1 MSIKVS
7 PSILAADF
15 GNIERECNLIDKSG
29 ADWFHLDVMDGI
41 FVPNISFGIPVVKA
55 IRKMTS
61 KPLDV
66 HLMITEP
73 ERYIEKFIEI
83 GSDIISF
90 HIEAT
95 NKLEENISLIKS
107 KNVKV
112 GIAINP
118 DTPIDSLID
127 IINKIDLVCLMG
139 VFPGFAG
146 QKFIKN
152 TFDRLKE
159 LKKLIIDNNSKALI
173 EVDGGVKADNYMEL
187 RSLGADILVAGSYI
201 FNSKD
206 YKEVIK
212 NVRENSINYI

>member
-73 ERYIEKFIEI
+73 ERYIDKFIEI

-107 KNVKV
+107 NNVKA

-118 DTPIDSLID
+118 DTPIDSLIEV
-127 IINKIDLVCLMG
+127 INKIDLVCLMG

-187 RSLGADILVAGSYI
+187 RSLGADVLVAGSYI
-201 FNSKD
+201 FKSKD
-206 YKEVIK
+206 YKKVVKKLKE
-212 NVRENSINYI
+212 

>member
-15 GNIERECNLIDKSG
+15 GNIERECNLIDKSD

-41 FVPNISFGIPVVKA
+41 FVPNISFGMPVVKA

-95 NKLEENISLIKS
+95 NKIEENISLIKS
-107 KNVKV
+107 NNVKA

-127 IINKIDLVCLMG
+127 IINKIDLICLMG

-173 EVDGGVKADNYMEL
+173 EVEGGVKADNYMEL
-187 RSLGADILVAGSYI
+187 RSLGADVLVAGSYI
-201 FNSKD
+201 FNSED
-206 YKEVIK
+206 YDLVIK
-212 NVRENSINYI
+212 KLKE

>member
-41 FVPNISFGIPVVKA
+41 FVPNISFGIPIVKA

-66 HLMITEP
+66 HLMITKP
-73 ERYIEKFIEI
+73 ERYIDEFIEI

-187 RSLGADILVAGSYI
+187 RSLGADVLVAGSYI
-201 FNSKD
+201 FKSKD
-206 YKEVIK
+206 YKEVVK
-212 NVRENSINYI
+212 KLKE

>member
-15 GNIERECNLIDKSG
+15 GNIEKECDLIDKSD

-41 FVPNISFGIPVVKA
+41 FVPNISFGMPIVKS

-66 HLMITEP
+66 HLMITQP
-73 ERYIEKFIEI
+73 ERYIEKFIDL

-107 KNVKV
+107 KNVKA

-118 DTPIDSLID
+118 DTQIGDLKDVIS
-127 IINKIDLVCLMG
+127 KIDLVCLMG
-139 VFPGFAG
+139 VHPGFAG
-146 QKFIKN
+146 QKFIDK
-152 TFDRLKE
+152 TLDRLIE
-159 LKKLIIDNNSKALI
+159 LKNLIESNNAKTLI
-173 EVDGGVKADNYMEL
+173 EVDG
-187 RSLGADILVAGSYI
+187 
-201 FNSKD
+201 
-206 YKEVIK
+206 
-212 NVRENSINYI
+212 

>member
-15 GNIERECNLIDKSG
+15 GNIERECDLIDKSD
-29 ADWFHLDVMDGI
+29 ADWFHLDVMDGV
-41 FVPNISFGIPVVKA
+41 FVPNISFGMPIVKA

-73 ERYIEKFIEI
+73 ERYIEKFIDL

-95 NKLEENISLIKS
+95 NKLEENISIIKS

-118 DTPIDSLID
+118 DTQIGDLKD
-127 IINKIDLVCLMG
+127 IISKIDLVCLMG
-139 VFPGFAG
+139 VHPGFAG
-146 QKFIKN
+146 QKFIEN
-152 TFDRLKE
+152 TFDRLKQ
-159 LKKLIIDNNSKALI
+159 LKALIKDSNSKALI
-173 EVDGGVKADNYMEL
+173 EVDGGVNENNHMDLK
-187 RSLGADILVAGSYI
+187 SLGADVLVAGSYI
-201 FNSKD
+201 FNSED
-206 YKEVIK
+206 YDVVIK
-212 NVRENSINYI
+212 KLKE

>member
-15 GNIERECNLIDKSG
+15 GNIERECNLIDKSD

-41 FVPNISFGIPVVKA
+41 FVPNISFGMPVVKA

-187 RSLGADILVAGSYI
+187 RSLGADVLVAGSYI

-212 NVRENSINYI
+212 ELKE

>member
-15 GNIERECNLIDKSG
+15 GNIERECNLIDKSD

-73 ERYIEKFIEI
+73 ERYIDKFIEI

-187 RSLGADILVAGSYI
+187 RSLGADVLVAGSYI

-212 NVRENSINYI
+212 KLKE

>member
-15 GNIERECNLIDKSG
+15 GNIERECDLIDKSD

-41 FVPNISFGIPVVKA
+41 FVPNISFGMPIVKA

-73 ERYIEKFIEI
+73 ERYIEKFIDL

-95 NKLEENISLIKS
+95 NKLEENISIIKS

-118 DTPIDSLID
+118 DTQIGDLKD
-127 IINKIDLVCLMG
+127 IISKIDLVCLMG
-139 VFPGFAG
+139 VHPGFAG
-146 QKFIKN
+146 QKFIEN

-159 LKKLIIDNNSKALI
+159 LKALIKDSNSKALI
-173 EVDGGVKADNYMEL
+173 EVDGGVNENNHMDLK
-187 RSLGADILVAGSYI
+187 SLGADVLVAGSYI
-201 FNSKD
+201 FNSED
-206 YKEVIK
+206 YDVVIK
-212 NVRENSINYI
+212 KLKE

>member
-15 GNIERECNLIDKSG
+15 GNIERECNLIDKSD

-41 FVPNISFGIPVVKA
+41 FVPNISFGMPVVKA

-146 QKFIKN
+146 QKFIRN

-159 LKKLIIDNNSKALI
+159 LKKLILDNNSKALI

-187 RSLGADILVAGSYI
+187 RSLGADVLVAGSYI
-201 FNSKD
+201 FNSKG

-212 NVRENSINYI
+212 KLKE